1 MIYLSI
7 CTSVCQGNIDP
18 LFMYDLIYSSC
29 SYRPVSLVVVL
40 ILIRA
45 DQLVGAGLISQ
56 QA

>member
-1 MIYLSI
+1 MCGIM
-7 CTSVCQGNIDP
+7 TVC
-18 LFMYDLIYSSC
+18 SC

-45 DQLVGAGLISQ
+45 YQLVGASLVSQ